1 MGLMTLM
8 RISGIV
14 YDSIV
19 DGEGIRN
26 TLFISGCK
34 HYCKNCHNP
43 QTWNF
48 DYGKEFTIEKQID
61 FIDECKRNILLDGI
75 TISGGDPMYSAD
87 ELVLFVK
94 RFKNECPDLNIWIY
108 SGFTYEEIINDEKM
122 KELLSLCD
130 VLVDGKYIEELKD
143 TTLKF
148 RGSSNQRV
156 IFLKK

>member
-1 MGLMTLM
+1 MKV
-8 RISGIV
+8 SGIV

-43 QTWNF
+43 QTWDF
-48 DYGKEFTIEKQID
+48 DYGEDFTIKKQID
-61 FIDECKRNILLDGI
+61 FIDKCKRNILLDGI
-75 TISGGDPMYSAD
+75 TISGGDPMYSVN
-87 ELVLFVK
+87 ELIPFIE
-94 RFKNECPDLNIWIY
+94 RFKNECPNLNIWIY

-122 KELLSLCD
+122 NKLLSLCD

-143 TTLKF
+143 VTLEF
-148 RGSSNQRV
+148 RGSSNQRI
-156 IFLKK
+156 IFLKNS